1 MKIFSINDVLKW
13 CQVFSNGRKHTCYTK
28 MVDNNLYFKFKGK
41 WHVVSEYVTEL
52 TSVYIKR
59 DVKYISIPYDKFINK

>member
-13 CQVFSNGRKHTCYTK
+13 CQVFSNGRKYTCYTK

-52 TSVYIKR
+52 TSVYR
-59 DVKYISIPYDKFINK
+59 INKCIYKKRRKIYFYSV